1 VKKKTLVS
9 LLTIPL
15 VAASVSGYMYL
26 NEPSV
31 VSAQSDVE
39 SAALKATQGKIDYI
53 KESFEDGSYI
63 VRYRDRVNLTEITEE
78 YRDNQLHNKLIIE
91 DGGKKITSYG
101 RDFETG
107 KLVGNT
113 WTMPDNIAAENEK
126 LLQIS
131 LLENAKG
138 ELQSQDWTVLETAGT
153 QSRSATQ
160 SNEQKA
166 VSEDELHKEVVTID
180 VNTGLPTK
188 RVIYQKDKNGEI
200 VTSSTK
206 TEEYKYLDSMPMK
219 IQSFAPE
226 GSIEIKEIPAPVIED
241 KVLEGS

>member
-1 VKKKTLVS
+1 MKKKTLVS
-9 LLTIPL
+9 ILTIPL

-39 SAALKATQGKIDYI
+39 SAALKATQGKVDYI

-78 YRDNQLHNKLIIE
+78 YRDNQLHNKLIVE

-131 LLENAKG
+131 LLENAKE
-138 ELQSQDWTVLETAGT
+138 ELRSQDWTVLEAAVT

-166 VSEDELHKEVVTID
+166 VSEDNLHKEVVTID

-219 IQSFAPE
+219 IQNFAPE
-226 GSIEIKEIPAPVIED
+226 ESVKIKEIPAPVIED

>member
-1 VKKKTLVS
+1 MKKKTLVS

-101 RDFETG
+101 RDFDTG

-131 LLENAKG
+131 LLENAKE

-153 QSRSATQ
+153 QSRSATE
-160 SNEQKA
+160 SNEKNA
-166 VSEDELHKEVVTID
+166 VSEDIRHKEVVTID

-188 RVIYQKDKNGEI
+188 RVIYQKDKNGDI

-219 IQSFAPE
+219 IQSFTPE
-226 GSIEIKEIPAPVIED
+226 ESIEIKEIPAPVIED
-241 KVLEGS
+241 KVFEGS

>member
-1 VKKKTLVS
+1 MKKKTLVS

-26 NEPSV
+26 NEPSI

-78 YRDNQLHNKLIIE
+78 YRDNQLHNKLVIE

-131 LLENAKG
+131 LLENAKE

-153 QSRSATQ
+153 QSPSAIE
-160 SNEQKA
+160 SNEQNA
-166 VSEDELHKEVVTID
+166 VSEDNLHKEVVTID

-219 IQSFAPE
+219 IQSFVPE
-226 GSIEIKEIPAPVIED
+226 ESVEIKEIPAPVIED